1 MLTLDAK
8 KKSAAIVA
16 LVWSLAILSSHA
28 GVAPKLSPP
37 SHADRETTA
46 RTPPAAP
53 SGLMATAVSSSEISL
68 SWTDTGT
75 GESSFKVERASSPS
89 GPWAQIATTATNV
102 SNYLNAGLSASTTYY
117 YKVRATNTAGN
128 SAYSNTAS
136 AKTLAAALPP
146 APSGLTATAASSS
159 RINLSWTDNASNET
173 GFKVERATSSSG
185 PWTQIGTTG
194 TNVASFADTSVTA
207 ATTYYYRVRATS
219 ATGDSGYSNTAT
231 ATTQASAPTGTVQWA
246 KKFGAQTLTDSSY
259 VSGVATDASGNIF
272 TAGRFTGTAY
282 LGGQNVTS
290 GVGYDIF
297 VAKYYPTGLYQWA
310 KHYNSNNV
318 QSRTSG
324 IAVDSGGN
332 VLVTG
337 SFFNTLDFGA
347 PCAPITA
354 YSQDTFIVKLSS
366 SGTCVW
372 ARSFTSNNVDGG
384 ASLAVDGSNNVV
396 VVGGFQGTLDFG
408 NGVVLTGHSAI
419 QSDIYLAKFNSSGGI
434 VWAHNY
440 SGTTNNAQTV
450 YDVDADSSGNIV
462 MTGSFQST
470 VDFCAPGP
478 ACRLTAAN
486 NPVSGP
492 SNDAFIAK
500 YTAGGV
506 AVWAKSFG
514 ESQGAE
520 QVGQA
525 VAFDGAGNI
534 LATGYAGGDL
544 DFGTGVS
551 RFIGALDLY
560 VVKIASD
567 GTTTW
572 ANRYGAVG
580 YDQYA
585 YDLAVDPSNNV
596 LVAGKTSGP
605 VDYGGGPLANPDGS
619 TGRTNALTLKLS
631 SAGDFFWAKSFGDSW
646 LQSSRA
652 VASDSS
658 ANSIFAGVFAS
669 TVDFGTGPLS
679 SPGPSTD
686 CIFLTKLGP

>member
-1 MLTLDAK
+1 
-8 KKSAAIVA
+8 
-16 LVWSLAILSSHA
+16 
-28 GVAPKLSPP
+28 
-37 SHADRETTA
+37 
-46 RTPPAAP
+46 
-53 SGLMATAVSSSEISL
+53 MATAVSSSEISL
-68 SWTDTGT
+68 SWTDTGA

-89 GPWAQIATTATNV
+89 GPWAQVATTATNV
-102 SNYLNAGLSASTTYY
+102 SNYLNTGLNASTTYY
-117 YKVRATNTAGN
+117 YRVRATNTAGN

-136 AKTLAAALPP
+136 ARTLAAAPPP
-146 APSGLTATAASSS
+146 APSGLTATAIGSSQV
-159 RINLSWTDNASNET
+159 NLSWTDNSSNET
-173 GFKVERATSSSG
+173 GFKVERATSSGG

-194 TNVASFADTSVTA
+194 ANAASFADTSA
-207 ATTYYYRVRATS
+207 AASTTYYYRVRATG

-231 ATTQASAPTGTVQWA
+231 AMTQALAPIGSVQWA
-246 KKFGAQTLTDSSY
+246 KRFGAQTLTDSSY

-272 TAGRFTGTAY
+272 TAGRFTGTAN
-282 LGGQNVTS
+282 LGGSNISS

-332 VLVTG
+332 ALVTG

-354 YSQDTFIVKLSS
+354 ISQDTFIVKLSS
-366 SGTCVW
+366 SGTCIW

-434 VWAHNY
+434 VWGHNY

-450 YDVDADSSGNIV
+450 SDVDTDSSGNIV

-525 VAFDGAGNI
+525 VSFDGAGNI

-544 DFGTGVS
+544 DFGTGVI

-572 ANRYGAVG
+572 ANRYGAAG

-585 YDLAVDPSNNV
+585 YDLAVDPNNNV
-596 LVAGKTSGP
+596 FVAGKTSGP
-605 VDYGGGPLANPDGS
+605 VDYGGGPVPDPDGP

-631 SAGDFFWAKSFGDSW
+631 SSGGYFWAKSVGDSW

-652 VASDSS
+652 VATDSS

-669 TVDFGTGPLS
+669 TIDFGTGPLS

-686 CIFLTKLGP
+686 CIFLTKIGP